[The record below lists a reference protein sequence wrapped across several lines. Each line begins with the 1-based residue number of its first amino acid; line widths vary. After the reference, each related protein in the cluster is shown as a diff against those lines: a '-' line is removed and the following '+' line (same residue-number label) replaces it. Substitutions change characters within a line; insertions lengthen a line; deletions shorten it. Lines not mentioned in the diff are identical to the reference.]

1 MSGIFT
7 QKSYYKE
14 LKCVI
19 DEALAKV
26 ATVYEKSKVCS
37 NDQLVIG
44 KITVNTS
51 IINVLSGMISGA
63 IEISDIKN
71 YENTNESL
79 NSLAVKVNDLI
90 TKLEELG
97 ELINTKSM
105 ETYTELYD
113 SYITLKL
120 DYANKCSTLNTL
132 FSEYERYSNTY
143 SNLSSQIASTIQTN
157 PEYQSLCRKRDQA
170 AKNRENCLVQIEEFL
185 KKLNSVK
192 QELQKLLADG
202 LQKYSI

>member
-1 MSGIFT
+1 MSSIFS

-14 LKCVI
+14 LRLVI
-19 DEALAKV
+19 DEALAKI
-26 ATVYEKSKVCS
+26 ATVYEESKVCS

-44 KITVNTS
+44 KITGNTS
-51 IINVLSGMISGA
+51 VIHGLSGMISDA

-71 YENTNESL
+71 YEKTNESL

-105 ETYTELYD
+105 ETYEELYD

-132 FSEYERYSNTY
+132 FSTYDGYNDTYNDLKKKISTTLQTDPSYAKLRSDCARAKSN
-143 SNLSSQIASTIQTN
+143 
-157 PEYQSLCRKRDQA
+157 RD
-170 AKNRENCLVQIEEFL
+170 NCLEQINEFL
-185 KKLNSVK
+185 SKLNSVN